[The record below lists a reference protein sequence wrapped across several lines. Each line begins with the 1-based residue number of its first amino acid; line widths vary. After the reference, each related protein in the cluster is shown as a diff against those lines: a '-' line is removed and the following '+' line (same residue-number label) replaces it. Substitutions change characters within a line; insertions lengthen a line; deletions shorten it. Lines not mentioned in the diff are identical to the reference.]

1 MAEVPEIPVIK
12 IQKDYQS
19 PPNVESEV
27 PETHEIR
34 EFDEK
39 NNNSEITGEEGNQS
53 NSSEVLNEDANT
65 SSEIK
70 ITGADFTL
78 SPVITVTKKESTLT
92 KGDMKLQ
99 KVTVTEDIAV
109 SYRHLFKKEV
119 TPGKTVVTTMQKLEY
134 KY

>member
-1 MAEVPEIPVIK
+1 MAESLEIPVIK
-12 IQKDYQS
+12 IEKDYEN

-27 PETHEIR
+27 PETQKIR
-34 EFDEK
+34 EFDGK
-39 NNNSEITGEEGNQS
+39 NNSSEITDESGAKS
-53 NSSEVLNEDANT
+53 NSSEVLADDTNT
-65 SSEIK
+65 STEYK
-70 ITGADFTL
+70 ATGADFTL
-78 SPVITVTKKESTLT
+78 SPVITVTKTESTLT

-109 SYRHLFKKEV
+109 SYRHLFKKKV